1 MSREGRAWVQV
12 MMGYVKQFAI
22 LCMLAIAGAGPIPL
36 ALHHALCHSHGPH
49 AADMDAAVVATNV
62 HGSQVCSGHVH
73 CHAAEHLG
81 SGSASAGTRIAVSDD
96 SSILSLD
103 GVHDDHES
111 CAICYFL
118 AQAAIRAGPTQN
130 VDLSELS
137 IQLVVSASEDVF
149 QGPLHSYATRGPP
162 TV

>member
-1 MSREGRAWVQV
+1 
-12 MMGYVKQFAI
+12 MGYVKQFAI

-36 ALHHALCHSHGPH
+36 VLHHALCHSHGPH
-49 AADMDAAVVATNV
+49 VAGNDVAADVQ
-62 HGSQVCSGHVH
+62 GSQVCSGHAH
-73 CHAAEHLG
+73 CHAAEQLG

-103 GVHDDHES
+103 GVHDDHEA